1 MVSSSPDAEGA
12 VAVVDEEGEL
22 EPAVT
27 FDGSVLDDADVVATE
42 ASTGA
47 VDDDPSSGSS
57 FPKIRARASA

>member
-1 MVSSSPDAEGA
+1 M
-12 VAVVDEEGEL
+12 AVVDEEGEL